1 MSTYASVD
9 VEWFYA
15 RSKQQQGPVS
25 FGELAALLAM
35 GKGPGITPETLVW
48 CEGLTAWTRIKEN
61 VALLAELQGA
71 AALAAPLPSPAA
83 PEPLPHN

>member
-1 MSTYASVD
+1 MSSYASVD
-9 VEWFYA
+9 WFYA

-25 FGELAALLAM
+25 FAELAALLSM

-48 CEGLTAWTRIKEN
+48 CEGFSEWTRIKEN

-71 AALAAPLPSPAA
+71 AAQAATPPLTAA
-83 PEPLPHN
+83 STAA